1 MNLKEKF
8 NAEHADAIKQMQL
21 AKKAIAKKWLVIKII
36 TTIAA
41 MVIAGILL
49 ATVGK
54 QANILTSI
62 LKITSAGAI
71 TLFITM
77 IVSMF
82 QREPKEVIDLNQK
95 AKSFIKT
102 ELIPLLVRSLKK
114 EFELALGFEEGL
126 IRRLDNQEYWI
137 ETDGTLITYQDFTYN
152 SGLYMQKW
160 NVKYWLKIWELK
172 DDETN
177 TFRILRLPVD
187 SEIDEIIND

>member
-1 MNLKEKF
+1 MNLKQKF
-8 NAEHADAIKQMQL
+8 NTEHAPAIKQMQL
-21 AKKAIAKKWLVIKII
+21 VRKAIAKKWRVIKII
-36 TTIAA
+36 TTIAV
-41 MVIAGILL
+41 MIIASILL

-54 QANILTSI
+54 QGNVLSFI
-62 LKITSAGAI
+62 LKIVSAGGI
-71 TLFITM
+71 TLSIT
-77 IVSMF
+77 IAVSMF

-102 ELIPLLVRSLKK
+102 ELIPLLVKSLRK

-126 IRRLDNQEYWI
+126 ICRLDNQEYWI
-137 ETDGTLITYQDFTYN
+137 ETDGALITYQDFTYN

-160 NVKYWLKIWELK
+160 NVKYWLKIWQLK

>member
-177 TFRILRLPVD
+177 TFRILRLPVN